1 MNIFESELKKGHF
14 MIPECPKCNDVVW
27 PPSDYCSHC
36 FGKIKWRKSDGVGK
50 ILEFSKNKDAFFCLV
65 EFEKK
70 IRVLSKLKINS
81 KTHKIQKKVKL
92 ESCSMNGKNYNF
104 TLVLI

>member
-1 MNIFESELKKGHF
+1 MSFFESELEKGNF
-14 MIPECPKCNDVVW
+14 MIPECPKCNGVVW
-27 PPSDYCSHC
+27 PPSKYCSHC
-36 FGKIKWRKSDGVGK
+36 FGKIKWRKSDGIGK

-70 IRVLSKLKINS
+70 IRILGKLKINS
-81 KTHKIQKKVKL
+81 KTPKIQKNVKL
-92 ESCSMNGKNYNF
+92 ESCSMEGKNYNF